1 MLLKDRRTLQ
11 IIAEMKNLL
20 LDSTNDID
28 IRINSEVFFFK
39 PLSEK
44 GFKND
49 EILFSI
55 RYLLRKSY
63 LRPSDMNPN
72 NISGEEVCL
81 TVEGY
86 ENWIFPRGVLDPAK
100 VFLSHATEDKEL
112 AGSLKRGL
120 EEFKINVF
128 LAHDDIP
135 GTVEW
140 KDRLIS
146 ELETCSVFIALRTKT
161 YEEKTYT
168 EQECGFA
175 IALNKRVLSLFVGT
189 TAIDSGFCAAIQG
202 KSFETNDLNGII
214 EYCAKQLTSVSESI

>member
-1 MLLKDRRTLQ
+1 MLLKDRRTFQ
-11 IIAEMKNLL
+11 IIGEMKNLL

-28 IRINSEVFFFK
+28 LRINSKVFFFE
-39 PLSEK
+39 PLSAK

-55 RYLLRKSY
+55 RYLLRKNY
-63 LRPSDMNPN
+63 LRASDMNPN

-86 ENWIFPRGVLDPAK
+86 ENWIFPRGVLDTTK
-100 VFLSHATEDKEL
+100 VFLSHATEDKKL
-112 AGSLKRGL
+112 AGDLKMRL

-146 ELETCSVFIALRTKT
+146 ELETCSMFIALRTKI

-175 IALNKRVLSLFVGT
+175 IALNKRILSLFVGT
-189 TAIDSGFCAAIQG
+189 AAKDSGFCSAIQG
-202 KSFETNDLNGII
+202 KGFKKNDLSGMV
-214 EYCAKQLTSVSESI
+214 EYCTKQFRPILESK